1 MKLLKIAPLFLLL
14 ITLIT
19 SCTKEKST
27 ELNGNTP
34 GPGSTSDIRGDWK
47 LVSISGVSTVRDT
60 FIALGSQAVIISKYT
75 YASTSASGS
84 YTITN
89 TDFISKGISY
99 DFDGKL
105 VYMAYEDGLL
115 ILNDSMDAS
124 STIPP
129 TNGTAPYK
137 LQGADSLYF
146 TSGGILSIQGSN
158 TTNVT
163 PGGCKYKLEGN
174 KLTLTMKMQMSEN
187 IVQNGITGRRKL
199 MADAIVVLQK

>member
-1 MKLLKIAPLFLLL
+1 MKLLKIAPLLLLL

-34 GPGSTSDIRGDWK
+34 GSTTSDLRGDWK

-60 FIALGSQAVIISKYT
+60 FNALGSQAVIISKYT
-75 YASTSASGS
+75 YASTSAAGS

-89 TDFISKGISY
+89 TDFISKGITY

-105 VYMAYEDGLL
+105 VYTAYEDGLL

-137 LQGADSLYF
+137 LQGTDSLYF

-158 TTNVT
+158 TTNVK
-163 PGGCKYKLEGN
+163 PAGCKYKLEGN
-174 KLTLTMKMQMSEN
+174 KLTLTMKMQMSES